1 MLDNVGPLQVPAGR
15 SGRVGVG
22 GRESSLMNP
31 RLFFLCSELQVA
43 CQPGRRVA
51 LIRGLGVGR
60 KEASADSLWDKERWI
75 NPPPHLQPPPAS
87 KGTAMAQSTL

>member
-1 MLDNVGPLQVPAGR
+1 M
-15 SGRVGVG
+15 GVG

>member
-1 MLDNVGPLQVPAGR
+1 MLDNVGPLQVPAGQ
-15 SGRVGVG
+15 SGRVGG
-22 GRESSLMNP
+22 GTESSLMTP

-43 CQPGRRVA
+43 CQPRRRVA

-60 KEASADSLWDKERWI
+60 KEASADSLWDTEQWI
-75 NPPPHLQPPPAS
+75 NPPTFSHPTPPAS